1 MKNRLVLIALISIFA
16 LPAAIAQDTTDPMFS
31 SSLVAW
37 TNMQTPQPVPEGTPR
52 PTPPT
57 PEPKPDTQ
65 VTPNSPDDQTAPSKT
80 AQPEP
85 AGDQSQAEPAA
96 QTFTGTVG
104 KEADTYVL
112 KLSGSVAYKLD
123 DQVQAKQFDGQRV
136 RVVGMLDVGSAQ
148 IHVQKIEPLS

>member
-1 MKNRLVLIALISIFA
+1 MKTKLMLIALISIFA
-16 LPAAIAQDTTDPMFS
+16 SPAAIAQDATNPMFS

-37 TNMQTPQPVPEGTPR
+37 TDMQTPQPVPESTPR

-65 VTPNSPDDQTAPSKT
+65 VTPNTPD
-80 AQPEP
+80 AQPVPSETP
-85 AGDQSQAEPAA
+85 QTEATGDQAQAEPAT

-112 KLSGSVAYKLD
+112 KLSGSVSYKLD
-123 DQVQAKQFDGQRV
+123 DQEQAKQFDGQSV

-148 IHVQKIEPLS
+148 IHVQKIEPLP